1 MLPPSPVSKPDFET
15 VQKENKLYLA
25 SSLEAFGQCRLFQ
38 AWIVVCRVRQ
48 QLSVEH
54 SDEANDGYS
63 ESDFPC
69 GIVHFPLPLRRALH
83 FEPESCR
90 LISLSSPNANALSMR
105 LFLSFRDFDVRP
117 YAPRFLG

>member
-1 MLPPSPVSKPDFET
+1 
-15 VQKENKLYLA
+15 
-25 SSLEAFGQCRLFQ
+25 
-38 AWIVVCRVRQ
+38 
-48 QLSVEH
+48 
-54 SDEANDGYS
+54 
-63 ESDFPC
+63 
-69 GIVHFPLPLRRALH
+69 LRRALH